1 MGRRPQQGVIAMYLL
16 TIVFGRSATAWALL
30 FKTEE
35 GAKPLFNAY
44 VEYRMN
50 AGYAGAFMGS
60 DDFGQAFAINFDEI
74 IGIMLED
81 LGQTETAQVLRR
93 VATERVNAK
102 ALGAMKADPTIRQA
116 INAQQSQ
123 TPIFTPR

>member
-1 MGRRPQQGVIAMYLL
+1 MYLL
-16 TIVFGRSATAWALL
+16 TIVFGPAATTWALL
-30 FKTEE
+30 FKDGKLAQEVFE
-35 GAKPLFNAY
+35 QIQLNA
-44 VEYRMN
+44 N
-50 AGYAGAFMGS
+50 NGDGS
-60 DDFGQAFAINFDEI
+60 SIKDDFGQEVCIALPIH
-74 IGIMLED
+74 GTCLED
-81 LGQTETAQVLRR
+81 IEQTETAQVLRR